1 MAAGGD
7 NQKLVRIFD
16 QAHRSAGLT
25 ASAAKCFFGNHGI
38 LGDIFAYAALVPTRS
53 RQDIP
58 MFLGEYQNVRA
69 TAGDVRGIE
78 DTRASER
85 IHHAATDRVRRVVM
99 DISQP
104 QSGSASGRE
113 RVGKYV

>member
-1 MAAGGD
+1 MVIFLHSHSYLLAGYPQGSYSHGHRLALPGPARDHARKAPSMAAGGD

-58 MFLGEYQNVRA
+58 MFLGDDRKS
-69 TAGDVRGIE
+69 
-78 DTRASER
+78 TRLNSS
-85 IHHAATDRVRRVVM
+85 H
-99 DISQP
+99 
-104 QSGSASGRE
+104 
-113 RVGKYV
+113 